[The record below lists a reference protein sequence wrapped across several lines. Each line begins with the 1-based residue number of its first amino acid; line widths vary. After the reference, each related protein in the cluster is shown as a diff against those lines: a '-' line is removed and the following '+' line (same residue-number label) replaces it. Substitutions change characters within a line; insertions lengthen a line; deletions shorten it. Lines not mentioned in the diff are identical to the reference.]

1 MQLTIACKL
10 LRLKQRFLT
19 NFASGG
25 LTEANRSHYVRSK
38 LLIIMKLTA
47 ILLLAACLQVH
58 ARGYAQK
65 ITLSVKNAPLQK
77 VFKSLKKQSG
87 YSFFFDYSLLEKAG
101 DVTVDIKNAP
111 LEAALSACFKD
122 QPFTYTIVGRTV
134 VVKPKAEPV
143 KEGSPPPP
151 PIDVKG
157 KITDEKGKPV
167 AGATITIK
175 GTTKSIVSNDEGEFL
190 FKQVNKDVVLVI
202 SSTGYQPREIA
213 VRGRLEINVQ
223 MTISVKNL
231 NDFVVVGYGSVRKKD
246 LTGSVAQVKPADIT
260 SYPANNV
267 LNALQGR
274 ASGVLVQ
281 QNNGAPGGSISVRIR
296 GTNSILGGNEPL
308 YVIDGFPYSGNPTFL
323 QNADIESVEILKDAS
338 SIAIYGSRGAN
349 GVVIITTK
357 NGKGGKTQVDFE
369 TGYTVQSPMKKIK
382 LMNATQY
389 ASFYN
394 QEAVNDNLTPYFTQ
408 TQLDSIAKG
417 PNTDWQSLVMHNAP
431 MYTANLNVSGGNE
444 NTKYSLSGG
453 YFLQDGIIRNSSY
466 NRYSLKANI
475 SHDISRIFNI
485 SYNAYLTKTIN
496 NGQNSGMSNRGADLI
511 SGMLMAPPTLTPY
524 LPDGSYRRL
533 NTAYPFISNVIVNPL
548 VTNNTISNR
557 TKSDKV
563 FSNAALTIKPIRDLT
578 IRISGGIQNQNDRVD
593 SFANIEPSTNSIGSA
608 AVNTTQITS
617 LLNENVATYTKALN
631 RHRITATGGF
641 TYQDFV
647 QTTLNASGTGFL
659 SNVTQTGNLS
669 GAATPGIP
677 STSYMKWTLLSFLG
691 RLNYSYDEKYLA
703 TVSFRRDGSS
713 RYSAENKWSNFPS
726 AALAW
731 RMSNESFLKT
741 SHLVSDL
748 KIRASYGATG
758 STAINPYQT
767 LTQLASGNTIFG
779 DALYTTYAP
788 STTLPGNLK
797 WETTNQFDAG
807 VDAALFSGRLR
818 LTADLYLKKTKNLLN
833 NVQLPTSM
841 GYTTTVQN
849 VGEIQNKG
857 MEFSAETD
865 VLKGAVNW
873 TVAAN
878 ISFNRNK
885 VVKLYQGQDIYGSTI
900 YTGNLNDYV
909 NLLREGQPLGIF
921 YGYKETGYTATGDI
935 QYADLNKDGKITAA
949 DKTYI
954 GNPNPDFIYGFS
966 SITSYKGFELTVFIQ
981 GSQGNDIFDLNKAAT
996 LDLGMGLNLPEDVY
1010 LHHWTPQNT
1019 NAKYPRISK
1028 TLSGNMSSRFVENGS
1043 YLRFKNIQLAY
1054 SIPTAKLNIKWLRS
1068 AQIYAS
1074 GQNLI
1079 TITKYSWYDPQ
1090 INAYGGA
1097 NSITQGIDYYT
1108 YPTYKSVTCGIRCG
1122 F

>member
-10 LRLKQRFLT
+10 LLLKQRFFT
-19 NFASGG
+19 
-25 LTEANRSHYVRSK
+25 K
-38 LLIIMKLTA
+38 LLIIMKITA

-58 ARGYAQK
+58 ARGYSQK
-65 ITLSVKNAPLQK
+65 ITLSVKNASLQK
-77 VFKSLKKQSG
+77 VFKSLKKQTG
-87 YSFFFDYSLLEKAG
+87 YAFFFDYSWLEKAG
-101 DVTVDIKNAP
+101 DVTMDVKNAP
-111 LEAALSACFKD
+111 LEEALSVCFKD
-122 QPFTYTIVGRTV
+122 QPLTYTIVGKTV
-134 VVKPKAEPV
+134 VLKPKTEPV
-143 KEGSPPPP
+143 KDGSPPPP

-157 KITDEKGKPV
+157 KITDEKGKPI

-175 GTTKSIVSNDEGEFL
+175 GTNKSIMSSEEGEFL
-190 FKQVNKDVVLVI
+190 FRQVAKDIVVVI
-202 SSTGYQPREIA
+202 SYTGYQTREIA
-213 VRGRLEINVQ
+213 VRGRSEINVQ
-223 MTISVKNL
+223 MVISVKNL
-231 NDFVVVGYGSVRKKD
+231 NDFVIVGYGSVRKKD

-357 NGKGGKTQVDFE
+357 NGKAGKTQVDLE

-382 LMNATQY
+382 LMNSSQY

-394 QEAVNDNLTPYFTQ
+394 QEAVNDNLAPYFTQ

-444 NTKYSLSGG
+444 TTKYSLSGG

-496 NGQNSGMSNRGADLI
+496 MGQNSGLSNRGQDLI

-548 VTNNTISNR
+548 VTINKTSDK

-578 IRISGGIQNQNDRVD
+578 IRISGGIQNQNDRED
-593 SFANIEPSTNSIGSA
+593 IYNSIEPSINSIGSA
-608 AVNTTQITS
+608 TVNTTQITS
-617 LLNENVATYTKALN
+617 LLNENVATYTKSLN
-631 RHRITATGGF
+631 KHRITATGGF

-659 SNVTQTGNLS
+659 SDVTQTGNLS

-677 STSYMKWTLLSFLG
+677 STSYTKWTLLSFLG
-691 RLNYSYDEKYLA
+691 RLNYSYNEKYLA

-713 RYSAENKWSNFPS
+713 RYSTNNKWSNFPS

-741 SHLVSDL
+741 SHLVTDL

-797 WETTNQFDAG
+797 WETTDQFDAG
-807 VDAALFSGRLR
+807 VDAALFNGRLR
-818 LTADLYLKKTKNLLN
+818 LTADVYLKKTKNLLN
-833 NVQLPTSM
+833 NVQLPSSM
-841 GYTTTVQN
+841 GYVTTVQN
-849 VGEIQNKG
+849 IGEIQNKG
-857 MEFSAETD
+857 LELSAETD
-865 VLKGAVNW
+865 VLKGPVNW

-885 VVKLYQGQDIYGSTI
+885 VVKLYQGQDIYGQPI

-966 SITSYKGFELTVFIQ
+966 SITSYKGLELTVFIQ
-981 GSQGNDIFDLNKAAT
+981 GSQGNDIFDLNKAST

-1010 LHHWTPQNT
+1010 LNHWTPQNT
-1019 NAKYPRISK
+1019 NAKYPKITK

-1054 SIPTAKLNIKWLRS
+1054 NIPTRQLNIKWLRS

-1090 INAYGGA
+1090 INAYGSA

-1108 YPTYKSVTCGIRCG
+1108 YPTYKSVTFGIRCG

>member
-10 LRLKQRFLT
+10 LLPKQGFFTKPL
-19 NFASGG
+19 F
-25 LTEANRSHYVRSK
+25 
-38 LLIIMKLTA
+38 IMKLTA
-47 ILLLAACLQVH
+47 IILLAACLQVN
-58 ARGYAQK
+58 ARGYSQK
-65 ITLSVKNAPLQK
+65 VTLSVKDVSLQK

-87 YSFFFDYSLLEKAG
+87 YAFFFDYSWLEQANN
-101 DVTVDIKNAP
+101 VTMEVKNAS
-111 LEAALSACFKD
+111 LEEALSLCFKG
-122 QPFTYTIVGRTV
+122 QPLTYSIVGRTV
-134 VVKPKAEPV
+134 VVKPKAAPISEA
-143 KEGSPPPP
+143 SPLPP

-157 KITDEKGKPV
+157 TLTDEKGKPIE
-167 AGATITIK
+167 GATITIK
-175 GTTKSIVSNDEGEFL
+175 GTSKSTISDAEGQFQFRQVS
-190 FKQVNKDVVLVI
+190 KDIVLVV
-202 SSTGYQPREIA
+202 SYTGYQTREIS
-213 VRGRLEINVQ
+213 VRGRTEISVQ
-223 MTISVKNL
+223 MVISVKNL
-231 NDFVVVGYGSVRKKD
+231 NDFVVVGYGSVKKKD
-246 LTGSVAQVKPADIT
+246 LTGSVSQVKPKDIT
-260 SYPANNV
+260 SYPTNNV

-274 ASGVLVQ
+274 ATGVLVQ
-281 QNNGAPGGSISVRIR
+281 QNNGAPGGTISVRIR
-296 GTNSILGGNEPL
+296 GTNSILGGNDPL

-357 NGKGGKTQVDFE
+357 SGTKGGKTLVDLDA
-369 TGYTVQSPMKKIK
+369 GYSVQSPMKKIK
-382 LMNATQY
+382 LMNAEEY
-389 ASFYN
+389 GRFYN
-394 QEAVNDNLTPYFTQ
+394 EQATNDNLAPYFTQ
-408 TQLDSIAKG
+408 GQIDSFAKSPG
-417 PNTDWQSLVMHNAP
+417 TDWQGLVMRKAP
-431 MYTANLNVSGGNE
+431 MYSVHLNVGGGNDR
-444 NTKYSLSGG
+444 TKYSLSGG
-453 YFLQDGIIRNSSY
+453 FFKQDGIIRNSDY
-466 NRYSLKANI
+466 NRYSIRANI
-475 SHDISRIFNI
+475 NHDISRIFSV
-485 SYNAYLTKTIN
+485 SYNVYLTKTIN
-496 NGQNSGMSNRGADLI
+496 NAKNSGLSNRGADLI

-524 LPDGSYRRL
+524 LSDGSYRRL

-548 VTNNTISNR
+548 VTMNKTSYK

-563 FSNAALTIKPIRDLT
+563 FSNAAIIIKPFKDLN

-593 SFANIEPSTNSIGSA
+593 SFVNIEPSTNSIGSA

-631 RHRITATGGF
+631 KHRITATGGF

-659 SNVTQTGNLS
+659 SDVTQTGNLS

-677 STSYMKWTLLSFLG
+677 STSYMKWALLSFLG

-713 RYSAENKWSNFPS
+713 RYSTNNKWSNFPS

-731 RMSNESFLKT
+731 RISHEPFLKG
-741 SHLVSDL
+741 SSLISDL
-748 KIRASYGATG
+748 KLRASYGATG

-767 LTQLASGNTIFG
+767 LTQLASGNTVFA
-779 DALYTTYAP
+779 DALYTTYSP

-807 VDAALFSGRLR
+807 FDAVLFNDRLR
-818 LTADLYLKKTKNLLN
+818 LTADFYLKKTKNLLN
-833 NVQLPTSM
+833 NVQLPSSM

-865 VLKGAVNW
+865 VLKGSVNW

-885 VVKLYQGQDIYGSTI
+885 VVKLYQGQDIYGLSI
-900 YTGNLNDYV
+900 YTGNLNDYI

-921 YGYKETGYTATGDI
+921 YGYKETGYTASGNI
-935 QYADLNKDGKITAA
+935 QYADLNGDGKITAA

-954 GNPNPDFIYGFS
+954 GNPNPDFIYGLS
-966 SITSYKGFELTVFIQ
+966 SVLSYKGWELTVFIQ
-981 GSQGNDIFDLNKAAT
+981 GSQGNDIFNLNKGST

-1010 LHHWTPQNT
+1010 LNHWTSQKT
-1019 NAKYPRISK
+1019 NAKYPKITRS
-1028 TLSGNMSSRFVENGS
+1028 LSGNMSSRFVENGS

-1054 SIPTAKLNIKWLRS
+1054 NIPVGKMGAKWLRS
-1068 AQIYAS
+1068 AQVYAS

-1079 TITKYSWYDPQ
+1079 TLTKYSWYDPE
-1090 INAYGGA
+1090 INAYGGS

-1108 YPTYKSVTCGIRCG
+1108 YPTYKYVTFGIRCG